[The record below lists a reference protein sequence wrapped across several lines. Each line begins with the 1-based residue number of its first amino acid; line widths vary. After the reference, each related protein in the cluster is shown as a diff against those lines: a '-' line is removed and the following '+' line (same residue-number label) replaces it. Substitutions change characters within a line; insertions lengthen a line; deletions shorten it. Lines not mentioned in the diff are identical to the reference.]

1 MNKLFDRIFWHNNTT
16 PALNESNL
24 NAMSKGID
32 DIDNRVVDLAG
43 DIMETIPQLEE
54 DLETAQELIDDLED
68 LNEHT
73 PYIGANGNWWVW
85 NTTTKEYEDSGV
97 DASISVQIADITM
110 LAPSATPYVTNSGT
124 STDPIFHLFIPRGHG
139 VSSVTKTSTSGLVD
153 TYTMTFTDGSTTTFT
168 VTNGADGEDGK
179 TAYESAVDGGYT
191 GTESEFNAEL
201 ADLPSYATNAA
212 QSASNASASASAASG
227 SASSAS
233 TSASDAED
241 SAEDSEAWAVGQRGG
256 VDVPPTDPTYHNN
269 AKYWSEQSAGQSLEG
284 LTDVNIS
291 SPTNNQALKYD
302 SVSGKWVNGDAAS
315 AISNLTDVSL
325 SNLSNGQSLKYNS
338 TSQKWENGTVGDMT
352 VKDYAKNAFQNVV
365 ERSMAT
371 QLLTGN
377 YDELV
382 LVGHESIYKYETLF
396 NYNFV
401 FPGNSY
407 SLSDTLVC
415 LTNSVVN
422 TEYSLVDMRGYDVKY
437 TNTNDEE
444 ITISTSSTEPEYI
457 ISQHV
462 PSDCDVTKPIT
473 FVAYEL
479 PGPVTGLDML
489 KYKCSSSSLHMY
501 DQHYEVKFFMKS
513 DGTLGYYD
521 FYNREFKTT
530 GSGGGGG
537 NPILPIN
544 PTDPTYKSTPG
555 AIWIET

>member
-124 STDPIFHLFIPRGHG
+124 ATDPIFHLFIPRGHG
-139 VSSVTKTSTSGLVD
+139 VSSVAKTSTSGLVD
-153 TYTMTFTDGSTTTFT
+153 TYTMTFTDGSTFTYT
-168 VTNGADGEDGK
+168 VTNGADGK

-241 SAEDSEAWAVGQRGG
+241 SAEDAEAWAVGQRGG
-256 VDVPPTDPTYHNN
+256 VDVPSTDPTYHNN
-269 AKYWSEQSAGQSLEG
+269 AKYWSEQAG
-284 LTDVNIS
+284 
-291 SPTNNQALKYD
+291 
-302 SVSGKWVNGDAAS
+302 
-315 AISNLTDVSL
+315 
-325 SNLSNGQSLKYNS
+325 S
-338 TSQKWENGTVGDMT
+338 TT
-352 VKDYAKNAFQNVV
+352 YA
-365 ERSMAT
+365 
-371 QLLTGN
+371 
-377 YDELV
+377 
-382 LVGHESIYKYETLF
+382 
-396 NYNFV
+396 
-401 FPGNSY
+401 
-407 SLSDTLVC
+407 SLSDVELAS
-415 LTNSVVN
+415 LQNGQASIYDSANAKWKNSYLSGAKYDATHTIADIIGDV
-422 TEYSLVDMRGYDVKY
+422 ESLL
-437 TNTNDEE
+437 
-444 ITISTSSTEPEYI
+444 S
-457 ISQHV
+457 
-462 PSDCDVTKPIT
+462 
-473 FVAYEL
+473 AL
-479 PGPVTGLDML
+479 
-489 KYKCSSSSLHMY
+489 
-501 DQHYEVKFFMKS
+501 
-513 DGTLGYYD
+513 
-521 FYNREFKTT
+521 
-530 GSGGGGG
+530 
-537 NPILPIN
+537 
-544 PTDPTYKSTPG
+544 
-555 AIWIET
+555 